1 MRSSTCGQ
9 IDGFSAWSAPPS
21 VAGEPP
27 SSPRS
32 STGTTTDRSNSL
44 ADGGWTIST
53 FRCGER
59 KRATSST
66 GRTVADRPIRRA
78 GLGSSSSSRSRET
91 ARWAPRFVPATACT
105 SSRITVSIPA
115 RASRAEEVSI
125 RNSDSGVVIRM
136 SGGLVTMERR
146 SAGGVSPDRI
156 PTRTSGSGSPSRTD
170 SWRIPVS
177 GERRLRSTSTARALS
192 GDTYSTRQRFFA
204 SAGGG
209 TAASRSSEA
218 RNAARVLPE
227 PVGATTSTSLPS
239 PMARQAP
246 SCAAVGALKAPAN
259 QLRVAGENESSAEPT
274 MSPSCTPPLTTAGD
288 GVRRGRSAGRAG
300 GGPHVC
306 AEGVRW
312 GRGGGATG
320 AR

>member
-9 IDGFSAWSAPPS
+9 IEGLSAWPDSPS

-32 STGTTTDRSNSL
+32 STGTTTERSNSFV
-44 ADGGWTIST
+44 DRGWTIST
-53 FRCGER
+53 LRCGDR
-59 KRATSST
+59 NRATSST

-78 GLGSSSSSRSRET
+78 GRASSSSSRSRER

-105 SSRITVSIPA
+105 SSRITVSTPA
-115 RASRAEEVSI
+115 SASRAEDVSI

-136 SGGLVTMERR
+136 SGGRVTMERR
-146 SAGGVSPDRI
+146 SAGGVSPDRM
-156 PTRTSGSGSPSRTD
+156 PTRTSGSGRPRRTD
-170 SWRIPVS
+170 SWRMPVS

-192 GDTYSTRQRFFA
+192 GDTYSTRQRFLA

-209 TAASRSSEA
+209 SAASRSSEA
-218 RNAARVLPE
+218 RNAASVLPE

-259 QLRVAGENESSAEPT
+259 QLRVAGENASSADPV
-274 MSPSCTPPLTTAGD
+274 MSPIVHPATD
-288 GVRRGRSAGRAG
+288 NGR
-300 GGPHVC
+300 
-306 AEGVRW
+306 
-312 GRGGGATG
+312 
-320 AR
+320 